1 MTLAIKFTT
10 YAFRIKR
17 PVRKTISLLM
27 IVFDLREKSV
37 TESYCWVKGGGR
49 TVADVIAGRREDHR
63 APQKG
68 LHRIE
73 RWSTQ
78 WGL

>member
-1 MTLAIKFTT
+1 
-10 YAFRIKR
+10 
-17 PVRKTISLLM
+17 M

-63 APQKG
+63 ALQKG